1 MLTHNINKSPS
12 PGNSQCGYIA
22 APSSDRFQILTA
34 GLSKLASRYAGEP
47 VHGDLL
53 RMAAQVER
61 IASRAGAR

>member
-1 MLTHNINKSPS
+1 MSTFTPNATSVASENR
-12 PGNSQCGYIA
+12 GYCA
-22 APSSDRFQILTA
+22 APSTDPLETLRA
-34 GLSKLASRYAGEP
+34 GLAILASRYAGEP